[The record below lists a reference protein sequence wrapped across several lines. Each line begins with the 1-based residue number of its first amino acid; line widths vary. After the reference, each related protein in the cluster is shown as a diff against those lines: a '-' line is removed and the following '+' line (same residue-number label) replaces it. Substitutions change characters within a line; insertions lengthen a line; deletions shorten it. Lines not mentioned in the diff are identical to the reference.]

1 MSKVLLIAMGWM
13 ILTEELAVAS
23 AEFCPKEMFEK
34 AKMAAESVKNFKI
47 VVFIMNIVKFFKLK
61 S

>member
-1 MSKVLLIAMGWM
+1 MSVTFTIEIGVIILALAFAVSVL
-13 ILTEELAVAS
+13 VS
-23 AEFCPKEMFEK
+23 CPKEMFEK